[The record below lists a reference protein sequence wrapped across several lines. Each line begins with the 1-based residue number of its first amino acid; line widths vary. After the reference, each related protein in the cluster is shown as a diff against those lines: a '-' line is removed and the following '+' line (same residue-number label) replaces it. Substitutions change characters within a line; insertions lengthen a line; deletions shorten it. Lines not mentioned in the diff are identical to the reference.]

1 MNDFLAR
8 LDRLSG
14 GLVGIVQRTAE
25 RVGEERV
32 AEAAASMAYYGFF
45 SLFPLLLVV
54 VVIISTVLEN
64 TLTEEQI
71 LEALLRAF
79 PFAHDLIAENIKQ
92 VLAARG
98 SVGLIGF
105 AGLAWAA
112 MGVFAVLVRNISRA
126 WPGTKNRNIF
136 KMRLMALVMLAGLI
150 GGLLALFV
158 ISTVMAFLP
167 QDINHFAAKAV
178 SSRLFSDFVMG
189 ALVFVTLLVLY
200 RWLLGSGIRWRDVA
214 WGALASAISIA
225 IITRVFTWY
234 LGSGLSTYNLVYG
247 SLGAIVA
254 LLFWI
259 YMLSLM
265 VFVGAHLSA
274 AIAYCQA
281 SPKDECGPT
290 AGSGLPVEETE

>member
-1 MNDFLAR
+1 MKEWIERINQATGRSIDIF
-8 LDRLSG
+8 
-14 GLVGIVQRTAE
+14 QRTAQ
-25 RVGEERV
+25 RITEERA

-64 TLTEEQI
+64 TLTEGQI

-79 PFAHDLIAENIKQ
+79 PFAHDLIAENISQ

-98 SVGLIGF
+98 SVGLIGLL
-105 AGLAWAA
+105 GLAWAA
-112 MGVFAVLVRNISRA
+112 MGVFTVLVRNISRA
-126 WPGTKNRNIF
+126 WPGAKNRNIF
-136 KMRLMALVMLAGLI
+136 KMRLMALVMLTGLI
-150 GGLLALFV
+150 GGLLTLFV
-158 ISTVMAFLP
+158 VSTVMAFLP
-167 QDINHFAAKAV
+167 QDVNHVAEQAK
-178 SSRLFSDFVMG
+178 SSRFFSDLAMG
-189 ALVFVTLLVLY
+189 ILLFFTLLVLY
-200 RWLLGSGIRWRDVA
+200 RWLLGNGIRWRDVA
-214 WGALASAISIA
+214 WGALAGAISIA

-259 YMLSLM
+259 YMSSLM
-265 VFVGAHLSA
+265 IFVGAHLSA

-281 SPKDECGPT
+281 SPPDRCGPT
-290 AGSGLPVEETE
+290 AGSDLPVEETE